1 MDAREQEII
10 KEVVYCVEMAEV
22 VARYIKRESVLTDSQ
37 HRDMKVVID
46 KLDETLELLK

>member
-22 VARYIKRESVLTDSQ
+22 VARYIKRESLLTNSQ

-46 KLDETLELLK
+46 RLDEALELLK